1 MITPVDIRNQPF
13 KKAIRG
19 FDTDE
24 VKNFLNSLSQE
35 WEALIIESKSLK
47 IELEKT
53 KENLASY
60 REMEAML
67 HKTLITAEQSSRSV
81 VENAN
86 KEALLKIQE
95 AEQQANQIVQGALLD
110 ADMKRQEA
118 EQRSANI
125 VQRAYEERSRV
136 EMEVNALIH
145 RKQEI
150 LNQLSL
156 YLAAQLDRIKLFEQ
170 NEVQLVKKEDSQISH
185 LPSHSHSNSNGSI
198 SDNLDTKNNIPAE
211 KLSAQGISNGVV
223 IQDRPV
229 HLNYSEPLP
238 EPKLHPI
245 EMEKKEP
252 QPIQKSKSDPVSV
265 FLSETTSFFDRA
277 LGNRE
282 VNPLTRTIV
291 DEL

>member
-35 WEALIIESKSLK
+35 WETLIIESKSLK

-156 YLAAQLDRIKLFEQ
+156 YLSAQLDRIKLFEQ
-170 NEVQLVKKEDSQISH
+170 NEVQLVKKEDSLISH
-185 LPSHSHSNSNGSI
+185 LPDDSHSNSNGSI
-198 SDNLDTKNNIPAE
+198 SDNLDTKNILTAE
-211 KLSAQGISNGVV
+211 KLSVQNISNGVV

-229 HLNYSEPLP
+229 HLNYSEPVP
-238 EPKLHPI
+238 EPKLQPI

-252 QPIQKSKSDPVSV
+252 QPIQKSKPDPVST

-282 VNPLTRTIV
+282 ANPLTRAIV